1 MQQTRKEPSAPPELP
16 ATLGLL
22 TEWAARRHGALPALR
37 FRRAGEW
44 TELSYDGLR
53 DAVRRVGRG
62 LLALGVRADD
72 RVAVLAETRPE
83 WTFAHFGVLAAGA
96 VVVPVYPTAG
106 DEEVAWV
113 LSDSGTSVVICEDAA
128 QAAKVERLRGQGL
141 LPGVRHVTLMSDE
154 PPEPG
159 PPDALLERA
168 EARGGGDLATII
180 YTSGTTGPPKGCLL
194 THGNLLAVQA
204 ATLPLVDGGP
214 GDSTYLYLPL
224 AHLLAQLIE
233 FTTLIEGGTLT
244 FFGGR
249 VEDVVTELAEARPT
263 HLPSVP
269 RLFEKVRSVVLSL
282 AEAREGGRERF
293 DEAVR
298 IGVLAADG
306 VLPDELRDAYE
317 EADKALYSLVR
328 QALGGRVRWA
338 LTGGAP
344 IAPDTVDFLRAC
356 GVEVY
361 EGYGMTESAGV
372 LTLNHPGAVRY
383 GTVGRAVAGV
393 ELRIADDGEVLAR
406 GAMVFPGYHNNPAA
420 TRDALDEDGWLH
432 TGDLG
437 ALDADGYLTI
447 TGRKKDLIITSGGKN
462 LTPSLSELAIQN
474 SRFVSRAVMVGDH
487 RPYPVALVTLDTEE
501 VTAWA
506 AREGLTLTAPAS
518 RDPRVRALVQEAV
531 ATANAAASRPAR
543 IRGFAVLDEDFT
555 IEDGLLTPS
564 LKVRRKAVTERY
576 AEVVA
581 ELYEG
586 GAAPEPTA
594 GAGASEP
601 PRGAAAP

>member
-1 MQQTRKEPSAPPELP
+1 MQQTGKDPKDPAELP
-16 ATLGLL
+16 GTLALL
-22 TEWAARRHGALPALR
+22 AEWAGERHGELPALR
-37 FRRAGEW
+37 FRREGAW
-44 TELSYDGLR
+44 TELSYTGLR
-53 DAVRRVGRG
+53 DAARRVGRG
-62 LLALGVRADD
+62 LLALGVRPDD

-83 WTFAHFGVLAAGA
+83 WTWTHFGVLAAGA

-106 DEEVAWV
+106 DDEVAWV
-113 LSDSGTSVVICEDAA
+113 VADSGASVVICEDEA
-128 QAAKVERLRGQGL
+128 QAAKIERLRGR
-141 LPGVRHVTLMSDE
+141 LPGVRHVVLMTREPDE
-154 PPEPG
+154 IGSLEE
-159 PPDALLERA
+159 LLARA
-168 EARGGGDLATII
+168 ETRRGEDLATII

-204 ATLPLVDGGP
+204 ASVPLVDGGP

-233 FTTLIEGGTLT
+233 FTTLIGGATLT

-249 VEDVVTELAEARPT
+249 VEDVVAELAEARPT

-282 AEAREGGRERF
+282 AEVQEGGRERF

-306 VLPDELRDAYE
+306 VLPEELRDAYE
-317 EADKALYSLVR
+317 ASDKALYGLVR

-356 GVEVY
+356 GIAVY

-372 LTLNHPGAVRY
+372 LTLNHPGSVRY
-383 GTVGRAVAGV
+383 GTVGRPVDGV

-406 GAMVFPGYHNNPAA
+406 GAMVFPGYHNNPRA
-420 TRDALDEDGWLH
+420 TQDTLDEDGWLH

-437 ALDADGYLTI
+437 ELDEDGFLTI

-462 LTPSLSELAIQN
+462 LTPSLSELAIQT
-474 SRFVSRAVMVGDH
+474 SRFVSRAVMVGDR
-487 RPYPVALVTLDTEE
+487 RPYPVALVTLDAEE
-501 VTAWA
+501 VTGWA
-506 AREGLTLTAPAS
+506 AREGVTLTDPAS
-518 RDPRVRALVQEAV
+518 RDPRVRALVREAV
-531 ATANAAASRPAR
+531 EAANAAVSRPAR
-543 IRGFAVLDEDFT
+543 IRAFAVLDEDFT
-555 IEDGLLTPS
+555 VADGLLTPS

-576 AEVVA
+576 AGVVE
-581 ELYEG
+581 ELYERG
-586 GAAPEPTA
+586 GPSGRGPAA
-594 GAGASEP
+594 
-601 PRGAAAP
+601 RGATTAPRDATAP

>member
-1 MQQTRKEPSAPPELP
+1 MQQTRKDPTEPPPELP
-16 ATLGLL
+16 GTLALL
-22 TEWAARRHGALPALR
+22 AEWAAERHTDLPALR
-37 FRRAGEW
+37 FRRDGEW
-44 TELSYDGLR
+44 TGMTYAELR
-53 DAVRRVGRG
+53 DAARRVGRT
-62 LLALGVRADD
+62 LLALGVPPGG
-72 RVAVLAETRPE
+72 RVAILAETRPE
-83 WTFAHFGVLAAGA
+83 WTCTHFGALAAGA

-106 DEEVAWV
+106 DDEVAWV
-113 LSDSGTSVVICEDAA
+113 LSDSGAEVVLCEDAA
-128 QAAKVERLRGQGL
+128 QAAKVERLRDR
-141 LPGVRHVTLMSDE
+141 LPGLRHVLLMTE
-154 PPEPG
+154 QPGEPG
-159 PPDALLERA
+159 PTDELLERA
-168 EARGGGDLATII
+168 AACRDTDLATII

-194 THGNLLAVQA
+194 THGNLLAVQS

-214 GDSTYLYLPL
+214 GESTYLYLPL

-233 FTTLIEGGTLT
+233 FTTLIAGGTLSY
-244 FFGGR
+244 FGGR
-249 VEDVVTELAEARPT
+249 IEDVVSELAEARPT

-282 AEAREGGRERF
+282 AEAQEGGRERF
-293 DEAVR
+293 EEAVR

-306 VLPDELRDAYE
+306 ELPDELRDAYE
-317 EADKALYSLVR
+317 AADKALYGLVR

-356 GVEVY
+356 GIAFY

-383 GTVGRAVAGV
+383 GTVGRPVDGV

-406 GAMVFPGYHNNPAA
+406 GAMVFPGYHNNPEA
-420 TRDALDEDGWLH
+420 TRDVLDADGWLH

-437 ALDADGYLTI
+437 ALDEDGFLTI

-462 LTPSLSELAIQN
+462 LTPSLTELAIQS

-487 RPYPVALVTLDTEE
+487 RPYPVALITLDAEE
-501 VTAWA
+501 VAGWA
-506 AREGLTLTAPAS
+506 AREGVTPTAPAS

-531 ATANAAASRPAR
+531 DAANATASRPAR
-543 IRGFAVLDEDFT
+543 IRGFTVLDEDFT
-555 IEDGLLTPS
+555 VESGLLTPS

-576 AEVVA
+576 AEVVE
-581 ELYEG
+581 ELYG
-586 GAAPEPTA
+586 
-594 GAGASEP
+594 
-601 PRGAAAP
+601 RGRGPQ